1 MKKTIF
7 AAALAA
13 AVAVSGAAAA
23 ADLPRSPAP
32 YYAPAQSGLYNWGGA
47 YAGLNLGYEWGKVTN
62 SAVEPSGVAGGGQIG
77 YNWQSGQFVFGVET
91 DVQFSGADD
100 TFAPFKFS
108 NPWFGT
114 LRGRAGAAFNNVLL
128 YGTLGLAYGSLK
140 GEIPGL
146 DETRTEVGWAGGH
159 RRRIRLQPQ
168 LVGSGRVSLHGSR
181 QPRLFDHRHRQRPA
195 RQHAAPRHQL
205 SFLSGHHGR
214 RGGKTP
220 DLTVRGFS
228 LLEPKFHIDL
238 SRKYSFTT
246 LGTLPS
252 LDHGNNMAFPRHD

>member
-47 YAGLNLGYEWGKVTN
+47 YAGLNLGYEWSKVTN

-128 YGTLGLAYGSLK
+128 YATLGLAYGSLK

-146 DETRTEVGWAGGH
+146 DETRTEVGWAGG
-159 RRRIRLQPQ
+159 IGAEYGFNPNW
-168 LVGSGRVSLHGSR
+168 SARVEYLYM
-181 QPRLFDHRHRQRPA
+181 
-195 RQHAAPRHQL
+195 
-205 SFLSGHHGR
+205 
-214 RGGKTP
+214 
-220 DLTVRGFS
+220 DLASRGFS
-228 LLEPKFHIDL
+228 ITGADNGLHANML
-238 SRKYSFTT
+238 R
-246 LGTLPS
+246 LGINY
-252 LDHGNNMAFPRHD
+252 HF